1 MDGLHRPRVSHS
13 GAHALLV
20 SGRARCV
27 IAEHRFVD
35 GGERYSRTQKL
46 NLIQNWTAPE
56 RG

>member
-1 MDGLHRPRVSHS
+1 
-13 GAHALLV
+13 
-20 SGRARCV
+20 V